1 LADGLHYVYPCDIIK
16 KKDFL
21 VSAKILRLRR
31 GVYAK
36 TDICF
41 VSYHCVSDASFLLRK
56 LVHLFLNDPD
66 VRKKALRLEENSIM
80 GVF

>member
-1 LADGLHYVYPCDIIK
+1 MTTMIFRCDSNEKNQFMLAADRLGL
-16 KKDFL
+16 
-21 VSAKILRLRR
+21 
-31 GVYAK
+31 
-36 TDICF
+36 
-41 VSYHCVSDASFLLRK
+41 DASFLLRK